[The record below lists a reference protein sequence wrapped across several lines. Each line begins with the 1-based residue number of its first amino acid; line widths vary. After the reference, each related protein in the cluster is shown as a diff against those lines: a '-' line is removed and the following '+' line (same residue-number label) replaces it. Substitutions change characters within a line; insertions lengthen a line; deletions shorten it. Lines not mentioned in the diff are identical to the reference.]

1 MKVVHVHVK
10 IHAAQKAIFK
20 WKKKISGRMH
30 KKLLEERFPLEN
42 DLLTFIICYVL
53 RRENR
58 ILDL

>member
-1 MKVVHVHVK
+1 ME
-10 IHAAQKAIFK
+10 
-20 WKKKISGRMH
+20 KKISGRMH